1 MQEGESVPTGRIAK
15 LAPRSARRGVALVAA
30 LVVGLFTTL
39 TSCAP
44 TPLMSMAATGDSIT
58 RGFDACGFF
67 RDCPTISYS
76 TGTDPTAQSL
86 YQRLLPA
93 NRGLSGHTYND
104 AEVGAQAVDLYGEMG
119 LAVWQKA
126 DVVTVLIGA
135 NDACAPTVGQMTSV
149 ASFTNS
155 IQQAFGLFFSNR
167 PGARLVLS
175 SIPNVF
181 RVWQV
186 AHTNKKA
193 QAIWKL
199 GQICP
204 SMLNNPMSMT
214 SADQLRR
221 GLVALQITKYNAALA
236 AVCKQYAGCRWDGG
250 SLWRYQFSLSQL
262 SPYDYFHPNVLGQRE
277 MSNLVWSTY
286 HSGVR

>member
-1 MQEGESVPTGRIAK
+1 MLPGRFAK
-15 LAPRSARRGVALVAA
+15 LAPRTARRSAALVAA

-44 TPLMSMAATGDSIT
+44 TPLMSMASTGDSIT

-67 RDCPTISYS
+67 SDCPTVSYS
-76 TGTDPTAQSL
+76 TGTDPVSQSL
-86 YQRLLPA
+86 YERLLPT
-93 NRGLSGHTYND
+93 NRGLSGHSYND

-126 DVVTVLIGA
+126 DVVTVLIGG

-155 IQQAFGLFFSNR
+155 IQQAFALFFNNR

-181 RVWQV
+181 RLWQV
-186 AHTNKKA
+186 AHNNAKA
-193 QAIWKL
+193 QLIWKL

-204 SMLNNPMSMT
+204 SMLENPTSMAP
-214 SADQLRR
+214 ADQLRR

-236 AVCKQYAGCRWDGG
+236 SVCKQWSGCRWDGG
-250 SLWRYQFSLSQL
+250 ALWRYQFQLSQL
-262 SPYDYFHPNVLGQRE
+262 SPYDYFHPNPLGQRA
-277 MSNLVWSTY
+277 MSNLLWSTY
-286 HSGVR
+286 RSGVR